1 MTDPVRLP
9 FHKDMTIGQ
18 ALAMHPLA
26 GQVFAS
32 FHLGGCAHCSISEEE
47 TIENVAMG
55 YGIPL
60 TMILDALNSLN
71 KQPQTTQT

>member
-1 MTDPVRLP
+1 MSDEATT
-9 FHKDMTIGQ
+9 FGKDMTVGK
-18 ALAMHPLA
+18 ALAAHPLA

-47 TIENVAMG
+47 TLENVALG

-60 TMILDALNSLN
+60 TMLLDTLNGLPR
-71 KQPQTTQT
+71 QAEPAARA